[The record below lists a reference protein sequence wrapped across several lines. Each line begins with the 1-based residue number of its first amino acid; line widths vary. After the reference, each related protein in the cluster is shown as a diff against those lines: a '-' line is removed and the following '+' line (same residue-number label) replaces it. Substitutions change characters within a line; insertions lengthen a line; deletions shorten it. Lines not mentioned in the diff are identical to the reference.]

1 MERLVSKARGDTN
14 PDEKKELEGR
24 LKQVEAE
31 REEKS
36 NELKEIIKSLA

>member
-24 LKQVEAE
+24 LKEVEEE
-31 REEKS
+31 RSDKS
-36 NELKEIIKSLA
+36 DELKEIQKSLK